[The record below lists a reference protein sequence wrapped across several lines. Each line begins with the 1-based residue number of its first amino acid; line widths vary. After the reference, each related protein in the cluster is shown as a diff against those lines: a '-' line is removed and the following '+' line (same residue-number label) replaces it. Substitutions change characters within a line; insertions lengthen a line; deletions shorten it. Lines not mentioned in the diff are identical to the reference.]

1 MYRIANLS
9 KRHEGSR
16 QPALNGVD
24 LEIPRGS
31 LFGLLG
37 PNGAGKSTLLAI
49 MLGLTKQSS
58 GEVLFDGANL
68 HGCLSRVRRVV
79 ALVPQDLA
87 FYPMLTA
94 RENLRFFVSLLDLPA
109 AEQRQRI
116 EFAVATTGLEHDLD
130 KRAQHFSGGLQ
141 RRLNLAIG
149 LLSKPEVLC
158 LDEPTV
164 GIDPHSRNFILAAIK
179 TLNQQGMTIVYTS
192 HYMEEVQ
199 RICDRVA
206 IIDRGR
212 IVVSD
217 TVDHL
222 LHGGVD
228 ATLTIVLSG
237 PVAKVVLAKLPPEP
251 GLQAID
257 ECTLQGMTPLPLPL
271 LQAVAAA
278 MAGTDDTID
287 RIRYGRRELEQIFI
301 AFTECNE

>member
-58 GEVLFDGANL
+58 GEVLFDGENL
-68 HGCLSRVRRVV
+68 HGCLARVRRVV

-94 RENLRFFVSLLDLPA
+94 RENLRFFAALLNLSA

-149 LLSKPEVLC
+149 LLSKPAVLC

-164 GIDPHSRNFILAAIK
+164 GIDPHSRNVILAAIK
-179 TLNQQGMTIVYTS
+179 RLNQQGMTIVYTS

-217 TVDHL
+217 TIDHL

-237 PVAKVVLAKLPPEP
+237 PAARSLCAKLPADVNVHAVDE
-251 GLQAID
+251 LTIQA
-257 ECTLQGMTPLPLPL
+257 TTRLPLPT
-271 LQAVAAA
+271 LQAVTAALD
-278 MAGTDDTID
+278 GTNVTIES
-287 RIRYGRRELEQIFI
+287 IRYGRRELEELFI
-301 AFTECNE
+301 ALTEHDV

>member
-49 MLGLTKQSS
+49 MLGLIKPSG
-58 GEVLFDGANL
+58 GEVFFDGEQL
-68 HGCLSRVRRVV
+68 SGCLSRVRRVV

-94 RENLRFFVSLLDLPA
+94 RENLRFFAALLDLPA

-116 EFAVATTGLEHDLD
+116 EFSVTTTGLEHDLD
-130 KRAQHFSGGLQ
+130 KRAQYFSGGLQ

-149 LLSKPEVLC
+149 LLSSPEVMC

-179 TLNQQGMTIVYTS
+179 ALNQQGMTIVYTS

-217 TVDHL
+217 TIDHL
-222 LHGGVD
+222 LRGSDD
-228 ATLTIVLSG
+228 AALIVTLSG
-237 PVAKVVLAKLPPEP
+237 PVAYAVSAKLPVEMN
-251 GLQAID
+251 LKVVD
-257 ECTLQGMTPLPLPL
+257 DLTLQSATRSPLPL
-271 LQAVAAA
+271 LQAVIAALD
-278 MAGTDDTID
+278 GTNATID
-287 RIRYGRRELEQIFI
+287 SIRYGRRELEQIFI
-301 AFTECNE
+301 ALTERSA